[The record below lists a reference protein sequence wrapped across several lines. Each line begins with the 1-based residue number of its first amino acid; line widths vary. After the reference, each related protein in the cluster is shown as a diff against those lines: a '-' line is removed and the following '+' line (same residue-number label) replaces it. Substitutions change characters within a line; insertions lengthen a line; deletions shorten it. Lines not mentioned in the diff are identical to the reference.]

1 MLHPT
6 SASTPSIPTAH
17 IKMPKREERTQY
29 GITKYAHDPTQEV
42 SLSANDDHRESQLP
56 EKRPVLLGERSSQR
70 ISNKRQKDSR
80 NHVWG
85 KIDSGIKGLQ
95 KFGTPKSTPKSTPNS
110 TPESMLKSTLNSML
124 KSTPQGLGKEIVPQS
139 SDSKQVEA
147 PFQKSKALKSSSLLS
162 PNEGVKRK
170 VQDTSL
176 DVVTPSK
183 RARNSQRPHSAQGKR
198 EPTANSSKRQ
208 EETIANMVGSQTAR
222 PAIRRKKKPTLGS
235 HLSQQETDNSPA
247 DTR

>member
-70 ISNKRQKDSR
+70 ISNKRQNDSR
-80 NHVWG
+80 DHVWG
-85 KIDSGIKGLQ
+85 KIDSGMKGLQ
-95 KFGTPKSTPKSTPNS
+95 KFGTPKSKSTPNS

-124 KSTPQGLGKEIVPQS
+124 KSTPQGLGKEIDPQS

-162 PNEGVKRK
+162 PNEGMKRK

-176 DVVTPSK
+176 DVVTPTK
-183 RARNSQRPHSAQGKR
+183 RARNGQRPHFAQGKR

-222 PAIRRKKKPTLGS
+222 PAIRRKKKPTLRS
-235 HLSQQETDNSPA
+235 HLSQQEIDNSAA
-247 DTR
+247 DTQ

>member
-70 ISNKRQKDSR
+70 ISNKRQNDSR
-80 NHVWG
+80 DHVWG
-85 KIDSGIKGLQ
+85 KIDSGMKGLQ
-95 KFGTPKSTPKSTPNS
+95 KFGTPKSKSTPNS
-110 TPESMLKSTLNSML
+110 TPESMLKSTL
-124 KSTPQGLGKEIVPQS
+124 KSTPQGVGKEIDPQS
-139 SDSKQVEA
+139 SDSKQVGA

-162 PNEGVKRK
+162 PNEGMKRK
-170 VQDTSL
+170 VQDYSL
-176 DVVTPSK
+176 DIVTPTK
-183 RARNSQRPHSAQGKR
+183 RARNGQRPHFAQGKR

-222 PAIRRKKKPTLGS
+222 PAIRRKKKPTLRS
-235 HLSQQETDNSPA
+235 HLSQQEIDNSPA
-247 DTR
+247 DTQ

>member
-6 SASTPSIPTAH
+6 SASTPSIPTAQ

-70 ISNKRQKDSR
+70 ISNKRQNDSR
-80 NHVWG
+80 DHVWG
-85 KIDSGIKGLQ
+85 KIDSGMKGLQ
-95 KFGTPKSTPKSTPNS
+95 KFGTPKSKSTPNS

-222 PAIRRKKKPTLGS
+222 PAIRRKKKPTLRS
-235 HLSQQETDNSPA
+235 HLSQQEIDNSPA
-247 DTR
+247 DTQ